1 MKLKGFKGHKDL
13 LDVIA
18 KFDSL
23 KIGTKHMLVEKEFL
37 IFVERLAKEKKE
49 TDRISDTTP

>member
-1 MKLKGFKGHKDL
+1 
-13 LDVIA
+13 
-18 KFDSL
+18 
-23 KIGTKHMLVEKEFL
+23 MLVEKEFL